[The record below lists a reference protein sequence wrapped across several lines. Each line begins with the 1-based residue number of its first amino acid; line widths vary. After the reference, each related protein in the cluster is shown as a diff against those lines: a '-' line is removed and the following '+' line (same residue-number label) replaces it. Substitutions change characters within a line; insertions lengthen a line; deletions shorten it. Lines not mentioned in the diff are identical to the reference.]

1 MRRKRMKRSGLI
13 GLALLVALLLAA
25 CGNAAAP
32 AATHTPTE
40 EPTATVEDTPTV
52 PAPTGTKAELTE
64 TPTSQPQAADP
75 TATSEANDGAAAS
88 DGEGEDFLAFLQ
100 VQPDDW
106 VRGPDDAEVTI
117 VEYADYQ

>member
-25 CGNAAAP
+25 CGSAAAP
-32 AATHTPTE
+32 VATNTATQEPA
-40 EPTATVEDTPTV
+40 PTAEDTPTV
-52 PAPTGTKAELTE
+52 PAPTETKAEPVE
-64 TPTSQPQAADP
+64 TPTQEPEAADP
-75 TATSEANDGAAAS
+75 TATSETG
-88 DGEGEDFLAFLQ
+88 GEEADDFLAFLQ